1 MSKHQWGGDGSG
13 AELLP
18 LFSDASFRQ
27 YFRLVHADKTAGG
40 KTAMLMDAPPEH
52 ENIQPFLNVTD
63 HLQRLGLRVPQIFSH
78 DTRNGFIILE
88 DLGTET
94 FTALLNAG
102 RQALP
107 LYKKAI
113 TALAQL
119 HSSPNAINI
128 NVGHYDFERLIDEAC
143 LFTKWY
149 LPAVIGESG
158 EPRAGN
164 QQRQA
169 HYIAAWKTIYNNLPN
184 IESTLVLR
192 DYHADNLMLVDNQC
206 ALLDYQDAVIGSPA
220 YDVVSL
226 LEDARRDI
234 DANLYVQILETYF
247 NQRPKINRQAF
258 NHHCMVWGAQRHCKV
273 AGIFMR
279 LWLRDNKPRYLG
291 HLARVLGL
299 LRNKLDNPALAPLCA
314 WFAQN
319 AISLHYRKPQASREQ
334 ILSQIHA

>member
-1 MSKHQWGGDGSG
+1 MKQRENLRKEFVSKHQWGG

-27 YFRLVHADKTAGG
+27 YFRLAYGG

-78 DTRNGFIILE
+78 DTRNGFILLE

-102 RQALP
+102 EKEFP

-113 TALAQL
+113 NVLAKL
-119 HSSPNAINI
+119 HNSPNALNI
-128 NVGHYDFERLIDEAC
+128 NVGNYDFERLIDEAC
-143 LFTKWY
+143 LFTGWY
-149 LPAVIGESG
+149 LPAVIGEPVN
-158 EPRAGN
+158 EQRRAN
-164 QQRQA
+164 
-169 HYIAAWKTIYNNLPN
+169 YIIAWKAIYNNLPN

-192 DYHADNLMLVDNQC
+192 DYHVDNLMLADDQC

-234 DANLYVQILETYF
+234 DANLYTQTLAAYF

-291 HLARVLGL
+291 HLARVMKL
-299 LRNKLDNPALAPLCA
+299 LRNKLDNPALAPLSA
-314 WFAQN
+314 WFDQN
-319 AISLHYRKPQASREQ
+319 EVSLNYQKPQASREQ
-334 ILSQIHA
+334 ILDKICMMLT